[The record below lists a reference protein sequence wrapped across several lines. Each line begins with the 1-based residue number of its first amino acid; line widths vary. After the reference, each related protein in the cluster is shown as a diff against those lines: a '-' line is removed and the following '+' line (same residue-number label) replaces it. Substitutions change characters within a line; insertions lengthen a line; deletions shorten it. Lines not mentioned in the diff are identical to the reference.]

1 MDPAI
6 RAIIG
11 IARTGYQLRAAHR
24 NLDGCRQAI
33 ARFVAEQ
40 LARELFAFLYH
51 VLGIC
56 QLQAGRV
63 KRDGIGF
70 DCSRVDDDLWD
81 IRKAGNLFVIHIWSY
96 IQIGRIRFLE

>member
-63 KRDGIGF
+63 KRDGIGVVGSMMIF
-70 DCSRVDDDLWD
+70 GTSGRQGTSLSSTY
-81 IRKAGNLFVIHIWSY
+81 GVIY
-96 IQIGRIRFLE
+96 K